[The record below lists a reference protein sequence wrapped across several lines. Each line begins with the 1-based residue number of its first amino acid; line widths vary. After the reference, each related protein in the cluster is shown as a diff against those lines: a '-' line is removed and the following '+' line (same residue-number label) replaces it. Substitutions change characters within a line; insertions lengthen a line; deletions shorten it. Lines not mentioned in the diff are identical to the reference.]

1 MKGLVEA
8 DHDLAES
15 ERRSRTKRQGA
26 SHPAAPAATIVPV
39 STSLLYANSNNTRSA
54 TSLSRDSSTHNS
66 RSNSAARGSRMTST
80 GHGQPLTDDS
90 RQLSPAAPTTADDQQ
105 RQAYMQ
111 RDSGRGSASHE
122 QQLTREFLQ
131 SKAPAVPQRQDP
143 PPVYSLPTV
152 SGGSGTLRVIHSSTP
167 VSAARQSTG
176 SSAKAHRSS
185 VVPGK

>member
-15 ERRSRTKRQGA
+15 ERRSRAKRQGA
-26 SHPAAPAATIVPV
+26 SHPAAPAATIFPV

-66 RSNSAARGSRMTST
+66 RSNSAARGSRVVSA

-111 RDSGRGSASHE
+111 RDRGSPSHE

-131 SKAPAVPQRQDP
+131 SKAPAASQRQDP

-167 VSAARQSTG
+167 VAAARQSTG